1 MFSFTTGCH
10 VQYVV
15 GRVRLLKLK
24 DGKDAKNVRV
34 MGKNREAI
42 FPAQAVTVWEQY
54 KVMPAIHTKTIR
66 TMRNVWDEKRGVA
79 KRQGGS
85 AVFSKPKRVFGRQA
99 EEGLAKTK
107 KYFMEHLKLKKVAM
121 DFLPDYEKYL
131 GNAGFTKI

>member
-1 MFSFTTGCH
+1 
-10 VQYVV
+10 
-15 GRVRLLKLK
+15 
-24 DGKDAKNVRV
+24 

-66 TMRNVWDEKRGVA
+66 TMRNIWDKEKEVA
-79 KRQGGS
+79 KRQGARLPMTGTVGQES
-85 AVFSKPKRVFGRQA
+85 AVFSKPKRVLGRQA
-99 EEGLAKTK
+99 KTQ
-107 KYFMEHLKLKKVAM
+107 KYFMEHLELKKVAM